1 MSGPPRETITDH
13 ARVRLLPLAGL
24 LLQLALTMAVIHV
37 LAIEDRVAF
46 DRYFSLLLPVGFLVH
61 AVLPLKFRLPFF
73 VALTIGL
80 IIFIFKLTTALY
92 LLIGAGVLIGVC
104 HLPVPFSARVGLLT
118 VLAVV
123 LGVVHAGA
131 IEASDRIRVVIPAL
145 GAIFMFRLALYLFEL
160 KHEKQSPGWW
170 TRLAYFFLLPNPVFT
185 LFPVVDY
192 KTFQRTYYNQPAA
205 EIYQKGVLWMARGAF
220 HFVLYRLVTN
230 YLSPP
235 ASEVSSLG
243 PLLVFL
249 ISSYLIYLRM
259 SGLFHLI
266 VGMLCLFGFNLPE
279 THRFYLLA
287 SGFNDYWQRINIYWK
302 DLMTK
307 LVYYP
312 VFMRVKRL
320 GTTGA
325 VMASTAAVF
334 FATWILHAYQSF
346 WMRADARVPMFE
358 DWGLFTVDAL
368 FWGSFGVLVM
378 INSYVALRSKP
389 APKSLKKKEVA
400 WSTRAALAR
409 AVQIGAMLVLMC
421 LLWSLWQSPTVSE
434 WLSVMGRAGTAS
446 GSELLAVAG
455 AIGIGL
461 GLGVLG
467 QYLRHR
473 GLDPLPEHPSPSRAR
488 WTVLA
493 TMAMLLAIGLWNRA
507 GKFSGRL
514 GEVADAM
521 QGLDVRPEAQMLV
534 ERGYYEGLLTP
545 LDGYTRLL
553 RERFGTIK
561 VRDPIQRPE
570 DFPDDAEA
578 WSRTGDL
585 RHRAYKPNADGV
597 TVGAPWRSNEWGQRD
612 QPYTKE
618 KPPGVY
624 RIAMLGA
631 SYTMGRG
638 VAQDRDF
645 ESVFEDLL
653 NEPGAASQP
662 VEVLNFAVTSYS
674 VLENALVAEQVIP
687 EFQPDAMFYVAHG
700 IERSRCARQFV
711 RLALRDD
718 VDLGYEFLQSLVRR
732 ARLDPR
738 QSNEENLRRLEPFA
752 DELMKWGYE
761 KLAAACRERGIIPV
775 YVFLPTTERAARGA
789 RDLEAERP
797 VVEAAGF
804 KVLAIDDPYLGKP
817 LDQVVLNPWDS
828 HPGESSHGDIGRQLF
843 ASLRRQQ
850 DALQLGFTIHPDR
863 PPDHE

>member
-1 MSGPPRETITDH
+1 MSGPPPHTPADH
-13 ARVRLLPLAGL
+13 SRVRLPSLAWL
-24 LLQLALTMAVIHV
+24 FVQLALTMAAIHV

-46 DRYFSLLLPVGFLVH
+46 SSYFSLLLPLGFLIH
-61 AVLPLKFRLPFF
+61 SVLPLRFRLPFF
-73 VALTIGL
+73 VLLTIGL
-80 IIFIFKLTTALY
+80 IVFIFKLAAALY
-92 LLIGAGVLIGVC
+92 LLVAAGILIGVC
-104 HLPVPFSARVGLLT
+104 HLPVPFAARVAILV
-118 VLAVV
+118 VLATT
-123 LGVVHAGA
+123 LGAVHAGA
-131 IEASDRIRVVIPAL
+131 IDASNRVRVIVPAL

-192 KTFQRTYYNQPAA
+192 KTFQRTYYNQPAG

-259 SGLFHLI
+259 SGLFHLV

-325 VMASTAAVF
+325 VLLSTAAVF

-358 DWGLFTVDAL
+358 DWGLFTADAL
-368 FWGSFGVLVM
+368 FWGIFGVLVM
-378 INSYVALRSKP
+378 INSYFALRSKP
-389 APKSLKKKEVA
+389 APKSLKKKEVP
-400 WSTRAALAR
+400 WSTRAAFGR

-421 LLWSLWQSPTVSE
+421 LLWSLWQSPSVGE
-434 WLSVMGRAGTAS
+434 WLAVLGRAGTAS
-446 GSELLAVAG
+446 RSEVLAAAG
-455 AIGIGL
+455 AAGLGL

-467 QYLRHR
+467 QFLRHR
-473 GLDPLPEHPSPSRAR
+473 GLDPLPEHPSRAR
-488 WTVLA
+488 SRFTVLG
-493 TMAMLLAIGLWNRA
+493 TMGALLLIGLWHRHHRLP
-507 GKFSGRL
+507 GRL

-553 RERFGTIK
+553 RERFGTIRA
-561 VRDPIQRPE
+561 RDKIERPE
-570 DFPDDAEA
+570 DFPKDAEA
-578 WSRTGDL
+578 WYRTGDL
-585 RHRAYKPNADGV
+585 RYRTYKPNAEGW
-597 TVGAPWRSNEWGQRD
+597 TVGVPWQTNEWGQRD
-612 QPYTKE
+612 RSYTKE
-618 KPPGVY
+618 KPAGVY
-624 RIAMLGA
+624 RIAMVGA

-638 VAQDRDF
+638 VPGEKDF
-645 ESVFEDLL
+645 ESVLEDRL

-662 VEVLNFAVTSYS
+662 IEIVNCAVTSYT
-674 VLENALVAEQVIP
+674 VLENALVVERVVP
-687 EFQPDAMFYVAHG
+687 EFQPDAVFYVAHG
-700 IERSRCARQFV
+700 IERARCARQFV
-711 RLALRDD
+711 RLALR
-718 VDLGYEFLQSLVRR
+718 LRTELNYEFLKSLVRR
-732 ARLDPR
+732 ARLDAR
-738 QSNEENLRRLEPFA
+738 QSDEENLRRFEPYA
-752 DELMKWGYE
+752 DELMKWAYTFM
-761 KLAAACRERGIIPV
+761 ATACRDRGITPV
-775 YVFLPTTERAARGA
+775 WVFLPTTERAARADG
-789 RDLEAERP
+789 DLAAERP

-804 KVLAIDDPYLGKP
+804 KVLVIDNPYLGKP
-817 LDQVVLNPWDS
+817 LEQVVLNPWDS
-828 HPGESSHGDIGRQLF
+828 HPGESSHGDIGRQFF

-850 DALQLGFTIHPDR
+850 AALQLSFFLNP
-863 PPDHE
+863 